1 MPPDQGVKSAC
12 PSRGSAA
19 RELAT
24 KPQGFARN
32 AAMERRVAN
41 ALPLKRVHAQRGER
55 KERRS
60 ALHPLAIL
68 AREPDDASGAHAPRE
83 RGRLLEI
90 VIPGEREARDPS

>member
-1 MPPDQGVKSAC
+1 MPP
-12 PSRGSAA
+12 PESRKRGPWSW
-19 RELAT
+19 RRSY
-24 KPQGFARN
+24 KGFARN

-41 ALPLKRVHAQRGER
+41 ALPLKRVTPRGVKM

-68 AREPDDASGAHAPRE
+68 AREPDVASGAHAPRE